1 MNNRYIAIILAAVA
15 TTAAAAGGIED
26 VLGSIERNNSAIKAA
41 TASLHADSIA
51 ISASN
56 NLEDPTVDF
65 EYNFGKIGDKWAI
78 GVSQGFDWPGAYSAR
93 GRANRDRI
101 KALGSAMLTQRLEV
115 LYNAKNLCLNVVYTN
130 RQIEAQRLILNNVNE
145 LYDKYSKAFEHGEAS
160 IIDLNKLKI
169 ERIAA
174 RQALG
179 ELEVKLATLK
189 AELKGLNNNSDF
201 ATVSLEALTAYP
213 ADDLAPI
220 DEYEQA
226 FAAFDPQNA
235 YFMYS
240 GEAIKSDV
248 RASKM
253 DCFPKFDLGYK
264 YTNELGDGFNGITVG
279 ASIPLFSNRR
289 KVAAAKA
296 RAATNELSRA
306 SYSDENTA
314 RIKSQYAEAVSLRA
328 QLTQY
333 GDVIGDESNFTMLRK
348 SLDGGQMSLLD
359 YLMELRYFLEAKS
372 KYLEIEHS
380 YHATIASLS
389 RYSLLR

>member
-26 VLGSIERNNSAIKAA
+26 VLCSIERNNSAIKAA

-174 RQALG
+174 RQALD

-201 ATVSLEALTAYP
+201 ATVSLDALTAYP

-248 RASKM
+248 RASKR
-253 DCFPKFDLGYK
+253 
-264 YTNELGDGFNGITVG
+264 T
-279 ASIPLFSNRR
+279 
-289 KVAAAKA
+289 
-296 RAATNELSRA
+296 
-306 SYSDENTA
+306 
-314 RIKSQYAEAVSLRA
+314 VSLNSISA
-328 QLTQY
+328 TSTPTSWATASMASPL
-333 GDVIGDESNFTMLRK
+333 GLR
-348 SLDGGQMSLLD
+348 
-359 YLMELRYFLEAKS
+359 F
-372 KYLEIEHS
+372 
-380 YHATIASLS
+380 
-389 RYSLLR
+389 RYSPIAARWQPQKPGQRPMSCHAPHIAMRIRHVSSPSMPRRCRCVRSSPNMAT